1 MEEGRKGGGGE
12 GDLVRLRPCVV
23 RWGCALH
30 AMAIGRK
37 EGNMNI
43 KEERRKG
50 RKEGREM

>member
-1 MEEGRKGGGGE
+1 
-12 GDLVRLRPCVV
+12 
-23 RWGCALH
+23 LH

-43 KEERRKG
+43 KEERKEG